1 MRKVFQDIFEYI
13 VEVIQLIL
21 YCDEL
26 RTIKE
31 SE

>member
-1 MRKVFQDIFEYI
+1 MGEVFQEIFEHI